1 MDFDSFDP
9 FDFQDSFEGSFATG
23 SSQHDFMFPSEI
35 APTSPDTSFKDV
47 FMVCEEE
54 ELCSLQPRKQ
64 SGSFFSSFDLLP
76 DFGLKGD
83 FFYPKEDEGYT
94 SPRDVHDFPFS
105 SGSETESSAAESV
118 SRDMFN
124 LSCPWDTREE
134 GVWGEED
141 NSILTEQDQQEEE
154 EEEGGSMQEEE
165 EDEEDEN
172 SNKSSSKKARRP
184 RPIAQQILSDSDD
197 LTDQERDVLVRERKR
212 EHAQNARRRKK
223 HFTKSL
229 QATFAAHLPLQPT
242 TQSRTLSVEHIKQE
256 HMNFEERLRYARYVA
271 ESFLANPEEVAAA
284 VSVTGLMAGYDLAN
298 VSISGVALRGDKA
311 IVTTNSGLITL
322 YFDEEEVGEIRLN
335 LM

>member
-83 FFYPKEDEGYT
+83 FFNPKEDEGYT

-118 SRDMFN
+118 SREMFN
-124 LSCPWDTREE
+124 SSFPWDTREE

-154 EEEGGSMQEEE
+154 E
-165 EDEEDEN
+165 
-172 SNKSSSKKARRP
+172 
-184 RPIAQQILSDSDD
+184 
-197 LTDQERDVLVRERKR
+197 RKR
-212 EHAQNARRRKK
+212 NTNTNTTHSFFIFPFLFSSLFPLHSLCCQGGRGLFDGGGNGRK
-223 HFTKSL
+223 
-229 QATFAAHLPLQPT
+229 
-242 TQSRTLSVEHIKQE
+242 
-256 HMNFEERLRYARYVA
+256 
-271 ESFLANPEEVAAA
+271 
-284 VSVTGLMAGYDLAN
+284 
-298 VSISGVALRGDKA
+298 
-311 IVTTNSGLITL
+311 
-322 YFDEEEVGEIRLN
+322 VG
-335 LM
+335 